1 MDLKVKRNER
11 KKRRKTEKK
20 RQNGEK
26 KSEKKRTKKKERISM
41 NVDKQVYF
49 LTHHGLVVYCLD
61 SAVR

>member
-1 MDLKVKRNER
+1 MRKKGEKLRKRDKMEKRKVK
-11 KKRRKTEKK
+11 KKK
-20 RQNGEK
+20 N
-26 KSEKKRTKKKERISM
+26 KKKERISM

>member
-1 MDLKVKRNER
+1 MR

-26 KSEKKRTKKKERISM
+26 KSEKKEQKKERISM